1 MDEHQEAVDFLKL
14 LENADRFLDSTGRPP
29 SPIYSPTSYSPTRAT
44 TPNVDPQSPDV
55 LSLERI
61 VRALSAQLHEQ
72 KESIKK
78 IQQQHERRH
87 LRLVKCITEL
97 QAATY
102 HRKRPLESHKEEP
115 AKRKQKETEPFDLT
129 DLRLLQQV
137 LHAPPPPPPLES
149 VSTREQRIK
158 ELIGQFLRSWNR
170 TYRCGHFMRDTCKF
184 SESSCFRIHDK
195 TSHSIIAREVRTVL
209 QNAGDARLS
218 PFFSGLI
225 ANTEQNNYRYGDTIS
240 ELQKELDTLSQ
251 TLYDN

>member
-14 LENADRFLDSTGRPP
+14 LENADRYLDAPP
-29 SPIYSPTSYSPTRAT
+29 SPSYSPTNYSPTRAT
-44 TPNVDPQSPDV
+44 TPNTENQSVDGHV

-61 VRALSAQLHEQ
+61 VRMLSAQLQEQ

-115 AKRKQKETEPFDLT
+115 AKRQQKETDPFELS

-137 LHAPPPPPPLES
+137 LHAPAPPPPPLES
-149 VSTREQRIK
+149 VSVREQRIK

-170 TYRCGHFMRDTCKF
+170 NYRCGHFMRDTCKF

-195 TSHSIIAREVRTVL
+195 TSHSIIAREVRIVL

-225 ANTEQNNYRYGDTIS
+225 ANTEKNNYRYGDTIS

-251 TLYDN
+251 KLYD